1 MAGLAAIGLIRLSR
15 RERGD
20 EVFKPAVMR
29 RNAMRGNENEDVASR
44 GGAAIVQ
51 GAAEGEVRFLDMDD
65 AAPFA
70 RGDVERR
77 VRRPGIDQDEFDRA
91 PRLQRLRLRRR
102 ERLPQP
108 FLLIERT
115 VDDGNRGGRHERRT
129 SGTKCG
135 ALKSQKTRAPSTRR
149 G

>member
-1 MAGLAAIGLIRLSR
+1 MAGLAAIGVIRLSR

-20 EVFKPAVMR
+20 EVFKPAIMR

-65 AAPFA
+65 AAPFP
-70 RGDVERR
+70 RGCVGRLA
-77 VRRPGIDQDEFDRA
+77 RRPGFAKDEFARA
-91 PRLQRLRLRRR
+91 PRLQRLRLPRR

-115 VDDGNRGGRHERRT
+115 
-129 SGTKCG
+129 
-135 ALKSQKTRAPSTRR
+135 
-149 G
+149 